1 MNKVAIIDMGTNTFH
16 LLIAETE
23 AGNFHIVHREKVPV
37 KLGVGGINRNLITDA
52 AISRALT
59 TMKAFKKTL
68 DEVNVNQVLAFGTSA
83 MRNAANGTDVS
94 KRIEVET
101 GIKTNIISGIQEA
114 EYICHGAR
122 AAITMGD
129 QKHVIM
135 DIGGGSV
142 EFIIANQTEIC
153 WSHSFEIGGQRLLER
168 FQKHDPILPEEV
180 QSLFNYFDTELKPLV
195 EQLKKHQPKVLIG
208 SSGTFDTLSDIYC
221 FRNDIPVTE
230 APETPFS
237 IKAFDEIY
245 EELLVKDRT
254 GRMQIPGMIEMR
266 VEMIVVACCLIKYL
280 LQIHSFDAIR
290 VSSYSLKEGV
300 LARLTN

>member
-1 MNKVAIIDMGTNTFH
+1 
-16 LLIAETE
+16 
-23 AGNFHIVHREKVPV
+23 
-37 KLGVGGINRNLITDA
+37 
-52 AISRALT
+52 
-59 TMKAFKKTL
+59 
-68 DEVNVNQVLAFGTSA
+68 
-83 MRNAANGTDVS
+83 
-94 KRIEVET
+94 
-101 GIKTNIISGIQEA
+101 
-114 EYICHGAR
+114 
-122 AAITMGD
+122 
-129 QKHVIM
+129 
-135 DIGGGSV
+135 
-142 EFIIANQTEIC
+142 
-153 WSHSFEIGGQRLLER
+153 
-168 FQKHDPILPEEV
+168 
-180 QSLFNYFDTELKPLV
+180 
-195 EQLKKHQPKVLIG
+195 LIG

>member
-230 APETPFS
+230 VPETPFS